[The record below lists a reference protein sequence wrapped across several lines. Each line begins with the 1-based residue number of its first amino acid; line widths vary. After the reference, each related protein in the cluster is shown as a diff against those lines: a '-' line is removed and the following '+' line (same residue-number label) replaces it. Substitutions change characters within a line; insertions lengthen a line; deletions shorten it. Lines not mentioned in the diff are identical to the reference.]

1 MKPKFFPYLS
11 LITVI
16 LVAASCGKKDSDGM
30 EIVAPQ
36 PAAPA
41 PPSQPSQPQ
50 PLPNPPPTY
59 TIDLQTWCWQQ
70 GGIYAQG
77 ICKIQDSQML
87 SWNWLVGSITT
98 QTMIYFNDI
107 VSVETDGS
115 PKIYVGNSSHGR
127 NGTFVAKTSG
137 LLGFKGD
144 DFKSYRIRNIHITR
158 CYSTIGSV
166 ACP

>member
-1 MKPKFFPYLS
+1 MKPRFLPYLS

-16 LVAASCGKKDSDGM
+16 LVAASCGKKDSDG
-30 EIVAPQ
+30 IDVVAPQ

-41 PPSQPSQPQ
+41 PAPAPQPV
-50 PLPNPPPTY
+50 PLPNPPPTNY
-59 TIDLQTWCWQQ
+59 TDLSTWCWQQ
-70 GGIYAQG
+70 GGIYGQG
-77 ICKIQDSQML
+77 ICKIQDSQKL

-98 QTMIYFNDI
+98 PTMIYFNDI

-115 PKIYVGNSSHGR
+115 PKIYVGNVSHGR
-127 NGTFVAKTSG
+127 NGTFVAQTTG
-137 LLGFKGD
+137 QLGFKGD
-144 DFKSYRIRNIHITR
+144 DFENYRIKNIHITR